1 MQQGLAAHGCHASGV
16 LFTCVCYM
24 LVYNMMACQYFIA
37 HSQDRFKMPRMK
49 RAAIDLKID
58 RPPQTLR
65 EIALERM
72 RGAIIAGYFA
82 SGERLVE
89 RVLCEEL
96 GVSRSEVRE
105 VIRYVESDGLVETQ
119 PNHGPIVA
127 TLDWRRAKQIY
138 NMRLRLER
146 DAAAACAELADEV
159 TKARLKDAL
168 KVLEGAHRS
177 GQTVALFDATT
188 RFYEIIFLA
197 AGHDIA
203 WEIVQ
208 RLNSRISRL
217 RGLTLATKDRHVS
230 GQARMA
236 EICRSIVE
244 GDPEAASRAVEE
256 HLTEAAAIARRLLE
270 EEDSAEQERHAE

>member
-1 MQQGLAAHGCHASGV
+1 
-16 LFTCVCYM
+16 
-24 LVYNMMACQYFIA
+24 
-37 HSQDRFKMPRMK
+37 MK

-96 GVSRSEVRE
+96 GVSRSVVRE
-105 VIRYVESDGLVETQ
+105 VIRYLEAEGLVETQ
-119 PNHGPIVA
+119 PNRGPIIA

-138 NMRLRLER
+138 KIRLQLER
-146 DAAAACAELADEV
+146 DAAAACAERADAA
-159 TKARLKDAL
+159 TKVRLQEAL
-168 KVLEGAHRS
+168 KVLEGAHKS
-177 GQTVALFDATT
+177 GQTAALFDATT
-188 RFYEIIFLA
+188 SFYEIIFLA

-256 HLTEAAAIARRLLE
+256 HLTEASAIARRLLE
-270 EEDSAEQERHAE
+270 EESNAEQKRLA